1 MSKIIK
7 ISISVVLAL
16 SICVFS
22 IIGVGAVIGSGLS
35 LSADSKQVT
44 GESTFDVT
52 VSVTGNPGIVA
63 LRLSIEYD
71 TTLLTLTNVSDAGLL
86 GDVTLDNS
94 YSSPYQVVW
103 VNATAA
109 DNITATGKLL
119 TLTFAAANVT
129 EASKSSVK
137 IGLVSANDCL
147 DKDLN
152 KVVLSVTGGEITI
165 VPKTADI
172 VKGDLDG
179 NGIVDENDA
188 IYVLYY
194 VLHGETDYPLNQ
206 SVDFNGSKYV
216 DADDAVYLLYYSLF
230 GGEFYPLS

>member
-1 MSKIIK
+1 M
-7 ISISVVLAL
+7 
-16 SICVFS
+16 
-22 IIGVGAVIGSGLS
+22 
-35 LSADSKQVT
+35 
-44 GESTFDVT
+44 
-52 VSVTGNPGIVA
+52 
-63 LRLSIEYD
+63 
-71 TTLLTLTNVSDAGLL
+71 
-86 GDVTLDNS
+86 
-94 YSSPYQVVW
+94 
-103 VNATAA
+103 
-109 DNITATGKLL
+109 
-119 TLTFAAANVT
+119 
-129 EASKSSVK
+129 K

-152 KVVLSVTGGEITI
+152 KVQLSVTGGEITI